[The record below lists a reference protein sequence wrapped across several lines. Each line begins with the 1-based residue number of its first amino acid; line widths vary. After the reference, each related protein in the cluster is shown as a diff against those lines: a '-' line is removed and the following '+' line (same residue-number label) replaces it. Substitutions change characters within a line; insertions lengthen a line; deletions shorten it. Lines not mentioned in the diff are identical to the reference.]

1 MCTHIFN
8 QSSKTDVSYCTKC
21 GILSYKGT
29 PSLSIFSLVKNSF
42 QFDPLLLKFKSSK
55 FSIDYTNQYSKIYL
69 SNRINGIN
77 FIKNQAKYFSFP
89 KNIIYKA
96 INYLD
101 LIYLNNNVPIIL
113 LEKISLIC
121 LLFSIEFNT
130 CCTKYSIINLLEFK
144 IYLKKFIH
152 NLNEMEIFCLKCLDY
167 NLEKNTVFDYIDL
180 FFSLGFIF
188 LPKKENFDISFIYIN
203 CINFLEIIIE
213 DNNNF
218 HFSNY
223 TIALSIIKII
233 TKYYNLFENEIF
245 QKIYGINFNKEK
257 FVKCE
262 ELLNLILCNF
272 YITSKIES
280 IVNKTYVNYLIFKDF
295 EIQKCKNNP
304 LVYVNE
310 SWDMF
315 RFLVYLE
322 KGNFLY

>member
-1 MCTHIFN
+1 MCNHIFN
-8 QSSKTDVSYCTKC
+8 KSSKTDVSYCTNC
-21 GILSYKGT
+21 GILSYKGR
-29 PSLSIFSLVKNSF
+29 PSLSIVSLVKNTF
-42 QFDPLLLKFKSSK
+42 QFDPLLLKFKSSQ
-55 FSIDYTNQYSKIYL
+55 FSIDYSNTYSMIYL

-77 FIKNQAKYFSFP
+77 FIKNQTKYFSFP

-101 LIYLNNNVPIIL
+101 LIYLNNNVPIIFL
-113 LEKISLIC
+113 QKICLIC

-130 CCTKYSIINLLEFK
+130 CCTKYSIINLLKFK
-144 IYLKKFIH
+144 IYLKKIIH

-223 TIALSIIKII
+223 IIALSIIKII
-233 TKYYNLFENEIF
+233 TNYYNLFDNEIF
-245 QKIYGINFNKEK
+245 KKIYGINFNKEK
-257 FVKCE
+257 FINCE

-272 YITSKIES
+272 YFTSKILLN
-280 IVNKTYVNYLIFKDF
+280 VNKNYVNYLIFKDF
-295 EIQKCKNNP
+295 EIQKCKKKI
-304 LVYVNE
+304 L
-310 SWDMF
+310 
-315 RFLVYLE
+315 
-322 KGNFLY
+322 